1 VQNLIVPKQ
10 IAPGP
15 ALLLD
20 NRVGQADRF
29 RRLAVFIVIE
39 GANICRLPSAE
50 VPVCTVAQLIAWQ
63 MKAQFATRDVCII
76 TDLERPSHEQ
86 AQVINALSGKQLR
99 DHRIWLVTPE
109 IDTRPSSR

>member
-1 VQNLIVPKQ
+1 LKARQSSRHSLCQRGFNSPS
-10 IAPGP
+10 
-15 ALLLD
+15 
-20 NRVGQADRF
+20 
-29 RRLAVFIVIE
+29 
-39 GANICRLPSAE
+39 SAE
-50 VPVCTVAQLIAWQ
+50 GPVCTVAQLIAWQ

-109 IDTRPSSR
+109 IDTRPS